1 MDKSLLSIVIP
12 VYNAARFLERSIGS
26 VRNQTSENL
35 EIIVVD
41 DGSKDESL
49 RMLNA
54 FAAEDPRIKVLSKEN
69 GGSSSARNAGLKL
82 VTGRFV
88 GFIDADDYIEPD
100 MYENLYTAL
109 DADFDADAAQILSCE
124 EDEAGNII
132 KAFGE
137 GFDDSDSFTG
147 KEFFRQ
153 LLLHRGDS
161 SFCTKLFRKEFF
173 EGFSFSEGRLN
184 EDFELL
190 VNMSSSM
197 RKVLNV
203 KKPGYHI
210 ILRGQSNTRGAYKQ
224 SFYEN
229 VMENADKMLELTG
242 RKFPEYKKD
251 AIHFYLMQAM
261 WFLLHIPAEEM
272 TKDNALYTSVMK
284 KVKEYR
290 GNIWSDKYLTGK
302 HKRNLILFAYFP
314 GKLIK
319 QTHERLKK

>member
-1 MDKSLLSIVIP
+1 MDKPLLSIVIP

-26 VRNQTSENL
+26 VRNQTYENL

-54 FAAEDPRIKVLSKEN
+54 FAARDPRIKVLSKEN

-124 EDEAGNII
+124 EDEGGNII

-173 EGFSFSEGRLN
+173 EGFSE
-184 EDFELL
+184 
-190 VNMSSSM
+190 
-197 RKVLNV
+197 
-203 KKPGYHI
+203 
-210 ILRGQSNTRGAYKQ
+210 
-224 SFYEN
+224 
-229 VMENADKMLELTG
+229 
-242 RKFPEYKKD
+242 
-251 AIHFYLMQAM
+251 
-261 WFLLHIPAEEM
+261 
-272 TKDNALYTSVMK
+272 
-284 KVKEYR
+284 
-290 GNIWSDKYLTGK
+290 
-302 HKRNLILFAYFP
+302 
-314 GKLIK
+314 
-319 QTHERLKK
+319 

>member
-1 MDKSLLSIVIP
+1 MDKPLLSIVIP

-26 VRNQTSENL
+26 VRNQTYENL

-49 RMLNA
+49 QILNA
-54 FAAEDPRIKVLSKEN
+54 FASEDPRIKVLTKEN
-69 GGSSSARNAGLKL
+69 GGSSSARNAGLKA
-82 VTGRFV
+82 VTGRFI

-100 MYENLYTAL
+100 MYENLLAAL
-109 DADFDADAAQILSCE
+109 DADYDADAAQILSCE
-124 EDEAGNII
+124 EDESGKII

-137 GFDDSDSFTG
+137 GFDDADSFTG
-147 KEFFRQ
+147 REFFRT
-153 LLLHRGDS
+153 LLLHKGDS

-224 SFYEN
+224 NFYEN
-229 VMENADKMLELTG
+229 VMENADKMIELSE
-242 RKFPEYKKD
+242 RKFPEYRSE

-261 WFLLHIPAEEM
+261 WFLLHIPSEEM
-272 TKDNALYTSVMK
+272 TKDNALYTSVMS

-290 GNIWSDKYLTGK
+290 GHIWGDGNLSGK

-314 GKLIK
+314 AKLIK
-319 QTHERLKK
+319 KTHERIKK